1 MPLHPEIL
9 ARINAL
15 GGDTRRVTGASLA
28 DDLAS
33 ITFDTVLYP
42 RPEDNLP
49 WATGD
54 DEESIYGLDGYIAE
68 HAATLAA
75 SPETFYR
82 EMLAHF
88 YCFTD
93 EAYGQDFW
101 IAEPFTPYQVGT
113 SDHDEWAD
121 EFENPDPDDEYA
133 VNLTP
138 IIEHTGCARPDFI
151 RLFYRYSYP
160 DNLYICLQDPKPE
173 NPTLWGT
180 DHELFFTEISNE
192 GSLKDWLNRYMTQD
206 ELLAIVQTAIA
217 NQAAAH

>member
-15 GGDTRRVTGASLA
+15 GGDTSRVTGASLA

-54 DEESIYGLDGYIAE
+54 DEEPIYGLDGYIAE

-88 YCFTD
+88 YSFTD

-160 DNLYICLQDPKPE
+160 DNLYICLQGPNPE

-192 GSLKDWLNRYMTQD
+192 GSLKDWLNRYMTQV
-206 ELLAIVQTAIA
+206 ELLAIVHTEIA

>member
-54 DEESIYGLDGYIAE
+54 DEEPIYGLDGYIAE

-75 SPETFYR
+75 SPEIFYR

-88 YCFTD
+88 VLLYRR
-93 EAYGQDFW
+93 
-101 IAEPFTPYQVGT
+101 
-113 SDHDEWAD
+113 SLWARFLD
-121 EFENPDPDDEYA
+121 CRA
-133 VNLTP
+133 VYPLP
-138 IIEHTGCARPDFI
+138 SRHIRP
-151 RLFYRYSYP
+151 RRM
-160 DNLYICLQDPKPE
+160 
-173 NPTLWGT
+173 G
-180 DHELFFTEISNE
+180 
-192 GSLKDWLNRYMTQD
+192 GR
-206 ELLAIVQTAIA
+206 V
-217 NQAAAH
+217 